1 MTLNNDFY
9 YITET
14 RFSEALPTFRIRLNP
29 EHYIFKAHFPGN
41 PIVPGVC
48 QVKIISELLEK
59 YLGRRIFLS
68 GIKNIKYL
76 SVIIPTEDEILD
88 IIFQKITVDE
98 NGVNGVVSILS
109 NDKLFAKISL
119 MYIYKSI

>member
-9 YITET
+9 CITET
-14 RFSEALPTFRIRLNP
+14 VSSEALPIYRIRLNP

-48 QVKIISELLEK
+48 QVKIISELIEN
-59 YLGRRIFLS
+59 YLGRRVVLS

-76 SVIIPTEDEILD
+76 SVIIPSGDEILD
-88 IIFQKITVDE
+88 VVFNKIDTY
-98 NGVNGVVSILS
+98 N
-109 NDKLFAKISL
+109 
-119 MYIYKSI
+119 

>member
-9 YITET
+9 CITET
-14 RFSEALPTFRIRLNP
+14 VSSEALPIYRIRLNP

-48 QVKIISELLEK
+48 QVKIISELIEN
-59 YLGRRIFLS
+59 YLGRRVALS

-76 SVIIPTEDEILD
+76 SVIVPSDDEILD
-88 IIFQKITVDE
+88 VVFQKVTVDE
-98 NGVNGVVSILS
+98 IGVKGVVSIMS
-109 NDKLFAKISL
+109 DEKQYAKISL
-119 MYIYKSI
+119 NYIYQ

>member
-9 YITET
+9 CITET
-14 RFSEALPTFRIRLNP
+14 VSSEALPIYRIRLNP

-48 QVKIISELLEK
+48 QVKIISELIEN
-59 YLGRRIFLS
+59 YLGRRVVLS

-76 SVIIPTEDEILD
+76 SVIVPSDDEILD
-88 IIFQKITVDE
+88 VVFQKVTVDE
-98 NGVNGVVSILS
+98 IGVKGVVSIMS
-109 NDKLFAKISL
+109 DEKQYAKISL
-119 MYIYKSI
+119 NYMYQ

>member
-9 YITET
+9 CITET
-14 RFSEALPTFRIRLNP
+14 VSSEALPIYRIRLNP

-48 QVKIISELLEK
+48 QVKIISELIEN
-59 YLGRRIFLS
+59 YLGRRVALS

-76 SVIIPTEDEILD
+76 SVIVPSDDEILD
-88 IIFQKITVDE
+88 VVFQKVTVDE
-98 NGVNGVVSILS
+98 IGVKGVVSIMS
-109 NDKLFAKISL
+109 DKKQYAKISVN
-119 MYIYKSI
+119 YIYQ

>member
-9 YITET
+9 CITET
-14 RFSEALPTFRIRLNP
+14 VSSEALPISRIRLNP

-48 QVKIISELLEK
+48 QVKIISELIEN
-59 YLGRRIFLS
+59 YLGRRVALS

-76 SVIIPTEDEILD
+76 SVIVPSDDEILD
-88 IIFQKITVDE
+88 VVFQKVTVDE
-98 NGVNGVVSILS
+98 IGVKGVVSIMS
-109 NDKLFAKISL
+109 DEKQYAKISL
-119 MYIYKSI
+119 NYIYQ

>member
-9 YITET
+9 CITET
-14 RFSEALPTFRIRLNP
+14 VSSEALPIYRIRLNP

-48 QVKIISELLEK
+48 QVKIISELIEN
-59 YLGRRIFLS
+59 YLGRRVVLS

-76 SVIIPTEDEILD
+76 SVIVPSDDEILD
-88 IIFQKITVDE
+88 VVFQKVTVDE
-98 NGVNGVVSILS
+98 IGVKGVVSIMS
-109 NDKLFAKISL
+109 DEKQYAKISL
-119 MYIYKSI
+119 NYIYQ

>member
-9 YITET
+9 CIAET
-14 RFSEALPTFRIRLNP
+14 VSSEALPIYRIRLNP

-48 QVKIISELLEK
+48 QVKIISELIEN
-59 YLGRRIFLS
+59 YLGRRVVLS

-76 SVIIPTEDEILD
+76 SVIVPSDDEILD
-88 IIFQKITVDE
+88 VVLQKITVDE
-98 NGVNGVVSILS
+98 IGVKGVVSIMS
-109 NDKLFAKISL
+109 DEKQYAKISL
-119 MYIYKSI
+119 NYIYQ

>member
-9 YITET
+9 CITDT
-14 RFSEALPTFRIRLNP
+14 VSSEALPIYRIRLNP

-48 QVKIISELLEK
+48 QVKIISELIEN
-59 YLGRRIFLS
+59 YLGRRVVLS

-76 SVIIPTEDEILD
+76 SVIVPSDDEILD
-88 IIFQKITVDE
+88 VVFQKVTVDE
-98 NGVNGVVSILS
+98 IGVKGVVSIMS
-109 NDKLFAKISL
+109 DEKQYAKISL
-119 MYIYKSI
+119 NYIYQ